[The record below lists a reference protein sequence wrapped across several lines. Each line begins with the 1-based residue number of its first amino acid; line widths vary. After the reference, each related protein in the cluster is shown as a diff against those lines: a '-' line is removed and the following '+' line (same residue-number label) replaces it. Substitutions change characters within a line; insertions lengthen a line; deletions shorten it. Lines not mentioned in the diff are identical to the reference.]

1 MMVGRN
7 HNSNNSGPGTVSTL
21 LWGGK
26 TLRLYTYFVRASVP
40 KTSSIFFLESGMRTS
55 SSPLEDESIFPP
67 LQCVIFP
74 RFCHKTVLRPV
85 WRVLTWI
92 FCIQAF
98 HIHLIYSLRIR
109 SVKAFI
115 IIPFIL
121 WRCEISPSKII
132 WRPERLIAKP
142 FHSWQSR
149 IPSPWWWIG
158 TKAASSLCTWQWLD
172 SGRIGT
178 RWPGWS
184 CLCGC
189 KRRTPVWAAEEESVS
204 QKLLWFSTIL
214 SSKATTNPTMFRK
227 SVQGIL

>member
-1 MMVGRN
+1 MCLK
-7 HNSNNSGPGTVSTL
+7 PPL
-21 LWGGK
+21 LFSWKAGWGQA
-26 TLRLYTYFVRASVP
+26 LHHWRMSLFFPLCRASFSLVSVT
-40 KTSSIFFLESGMRTS
+40 KL
-55 SSPLEDESIFPP
+55 
-67 LQCVIFP
+67 
-74 RFCHKTVLRPV
+74 LRPV

-98 HIHLIYSLRIR
+98 HIHVIYSLRIQ
-109 SVKAFI
+109 SVKALI
-115 IIPFIL
+115 ITIPFIL

-132 WRPERLIAKP
+132 WRLERLIAKT

-189 KRRTPVWAAEEESVS
+189 KRRTPVWVAEEESVS
-204 QKLLWFSTIL
+204 QKLLWFSSIL
-214 SSKATTNPTMFRK
+214 SSVATTNLTMREKNPFRAFCNLIFIVSSGVYESVEHCLWIK
-227 SVQGIL
+227 SPQKS